1 MYLCLTICLFGLLF
15 LRFLSTINLT
25 LISCI
30 GHAISLS
37 ELLPVYHCFFC
48 TTSSKLCWSYS
59 VATKTKNSN
68 KRTAQ
73 FPTSP
78 HLQVQQHVL
87 WPFFMHFC
95 CSKFLRMLLQLLR
108 PAPLFYGSFLLYCI
122 DHNLR
127 QHMLNGG
134 HKLYAAV
141 SFTLFASFPLTFF
154 VVSALNI
161 LQWQPGSINVN
172 IDIRSTL
179 TAPDLA

>member
-37 ELLPVYHCFFC
+37 KLLPVYHCFFC

-59 VATKTKNSN
+59 VATKTKKQQQEDSTISHF
-68 KRTAQ
+68 TAL
-73 FPTSP
+73 TSTTTCSVAIL
-78 HLQVQQHVL
+78 HA
-87 WPFFMHFC
+87 FC

>member
-1 MYLCLTICLFGLLF
+1 MSHNMPLRASLSSLFEHHKSHFNKLHWACHFTFEAFASLPLFLLHYFEQTLLELFGSNENKKQQQED
-15 LRFLSTINLT
+15 STISHFTALT
-25 LISCI
+25 S
-30 GHAISLS
+30 
-37 ELLPVYHCFFC
+37 
-48 TTSSKLCWSYS
+48 TTTCS
-59 VATKTKNSN
+59 VAILH
-68 KRTAQ
+68 A
-73 FPTSP
+73 
-78 HLQVQQHVL
+78 
-87 WPFFMHFC
+87 FC

-108 PAPLFYGSFLLYCI
+108 PAPLFYGSVLLYCI

-141 SFTLFASFPLTFF
+141 SFTLFAFFPLTFF